1 MGLHHFSTLF
11 SPSWSEF
18 LRESKDGLDVYRE
31 ASSAKSSFLTLFSVE
46 LTCRGKSFIYNRNKR
61 GPRIDPWGT
70 PVATICFLERERER
84 GKRERERQTHRQTN
98 IQTDKHTD

>member
-70 PVATICFLERERER
+70 PVATICFFDFCPFTKTYWFLLDRYEENSSWE
-84 GKRERERQTHRQTN
+84 G
-98 IQTDKHTD
+98 DFGM